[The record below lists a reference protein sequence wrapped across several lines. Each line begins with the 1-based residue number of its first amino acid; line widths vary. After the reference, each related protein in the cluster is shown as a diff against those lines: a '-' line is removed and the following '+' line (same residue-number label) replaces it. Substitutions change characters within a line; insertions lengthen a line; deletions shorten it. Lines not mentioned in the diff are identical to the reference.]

1 MSSTVFEALDQLNNK
16 QLERIAKLKTELDM
30 KQIELKI
37 QFETEMKKKIAEIKA
52 DQKQKATIFIDS

>member
-1 MSSTVFEALDQLNNK
+1 MSSTVFEDLDQLNVK
-16 QLERIAKLKTELDM
+16 QLERIAKLKTDLDM

-52 DQKQKATIFIDS
+52 EQKQKATIYIDS